1 MCEPK
6 RNGGKVLS
14 TLGLCHKAG
23 KTVIGTPMICEAMR
37 KGGKNSPVTVFE
49 ASDTSENTHKRLS
62 DKCSFYKVRHI
73 RLECDGMTL
82 AAALGK
88 TSAVA
93 AVAVTDENL
102 SATVEKNI
110 NSTT

>member
-1 MCEPK
+1 MSEARPCIAK
-6 RNGGKVLS
+6 ALS

-37 KGGKNSPVTVFE
+37 KGGRNRPVTVFE
-49 ASDTSENTHKRLS
+49 ASDTSDNTHKKLS
-62 DKCSFYKVRHI
+62 DKCSFYNVRHI

-88 TSAVA
+88 GSSVA
-93 AVAVTDENL
+93 AVAVTDEKL
-102 SATVEKNI
+102 SEAVEKNTDP
-110 NSTT
+110 TT